1 MIACLSTCSKKGN
14 TGQLTISQK
23 MEKVF
28 GVFMGASENLF
39 QATAKVCRSREK
51 REKKLQRLAILSNF
65 HSSPLLFNGL
75 QARFLLLLKDTPKK
89 KKKKKPLLQ
98 AILRSR

>member
-1 MIACLSTCSKKGN
+1 
-14 TGQLTISQK
+14 

-28 GVFMGASENLF
+28 GVFMGASENSF

-65 HSSPLLFNGL
+65 HSSPLLFNRL
-75 QARFLLLLKDTPKK
+75 QARFLLLLKDTQKK
-89 KKKKKPLLQ
+89 KKKKKSRFCRPFFVV
-98 AILRSR
+98 AEYLRKYTIQI

>member
-1 MIACLSTCSKKGN
+1 
-14 TGQLTISQK
+14 

-28 GVFMGASENLF
+28 GVFMGASENAF

-75 QARFLLLLKDTPKK
+75 QARFLLLLKDTQKK
-89 KKKKKPLLQ
+89 KQKKSRFCRPFFVV
-98 AILRSR
+98 AEYLRKYTIQI

>member
-1 MIACLSTCSKKGN
+1 
-14 TGQLTISQK
+14 

-28 GVFMGASENLF
+28 GVFMGASENAF

-65 HSSPLLFNGL
+65 HSSPLLFNRL
-75 QARFLLLLKDTPKK
+75 QALSPAPQGYAKKTKK
-89 KKKKKPLLQ
+89 K
-98 AILRSR
+98 AASAGHSS